1 MKRLLKRLIRERCPR
16 FPTFDKNKKL
26 ASDFERQERQG
37 WGRGGHREAEADRDY
52 PQTQERGMTGVVTQ
66 TISDYNFNPHYY
78 HDKEDFPNPVIIVS
92 QAQQQ
97 ENCPQCWGWASRGRL
112 EDAHVGAPHQAR
124 EAYPGQHPWRDVC
137 DHVQWRPRGLSEAQ
151 VLSWLMY
158 LSLDCIFIYFRMPT
172 QKWAP

>member
-66 TISDYNFNPHYY
+66 TISDYNFNSYYY
-78 HDKEDFPNPVIIVS
+78 HDKEDFPNPVIIIK
-92 QAQQQ
+92 
-97 ENCPQCWGWASRGRL
+97 SR
-112 EDAHVGAPHQAR
+112 
-124 EAYPGQHPWRDVC
+124 
-137 DHVQWRPRGLSEAQ
+137 
-151 VLSWLMY
+151 
-158 LSLDCIFIYFRMPT
+158 
-172 QKWAP
+172 